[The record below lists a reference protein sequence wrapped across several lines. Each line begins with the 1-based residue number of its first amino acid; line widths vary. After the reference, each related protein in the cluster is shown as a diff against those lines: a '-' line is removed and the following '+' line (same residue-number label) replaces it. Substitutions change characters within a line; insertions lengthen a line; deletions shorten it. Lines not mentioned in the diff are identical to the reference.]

1 MMHPYATFDYV
12 QSLSLEGQAFAVPE
26 WGSAIVSRP
35 IELDLSDVTG
45 SYPMTVLAPD
55 ADLAGGL
62 ARLREA
68 GFVSAVIVL
77 DDYHRPPIAE
87 LEGAFDLVRPF
98 KTHYVVDRSV
108 GDAMPSRHHRY
119 EIKKALAAVKV
130 EAFDLRDHLEQ
141 WLRLYENLTKRHGL
155 SGTHDFPPSHHELLS
170 VIPGVT
176 AVGAFLD
183 GELLAAHIWVEDNAR
198 VHSHLAASS
207 ERGYALSAA
216 YAVNDAS
223 IRFFSDARIINF
235 GGGAGYED
243 DSSNGLA
250 RFKMGF
256 TNATSR
262 SYVCGKILDA
272 GKYAQLSA
280 NRDEATTF
288 FPAYRAPSFKNVG
301 TI

>member
-1 MMHPYATFDYV
+1 MTHPYATFEYV
-12 QSLSLEGQAFAVPE
+12 QSLSFNGQAFDVPE
-26 WGSAIVSRP
+26 WGSAVVSRP
-35 IELDLSDVTG
+35 TELDLADVAG
-45 SYPMTVLAPD
+45 SYPMTVLSPGV
-55 ADLAGGL
+55 DLAGGL

-77 DDYHRPPIAE
+77 DDYHRPLMTA
-87 LEGAFDLVRPF
+87 LESAFDLVRPF

-108 GDAMPSRHHRY
+108 GDAAPSRHHRY
-119 EIKKALAAVKV
+119 EIKKSLSSVNV
-130 EAFDLRDHLEQ
+130 EAFALRDHFEQ
-141 WLRLYENLTKRHGL
+141 WLGLYENLTFRHGL
-155 SGTHDFPPSHHELLS
+155 SGMHDFPRSHHELLS
-170 VIPGVT
+170 EMPGVT
-176 AVGAFLD
+176 AVGAFAD
-183 GELLAAHIWVEDNAR
+183 GVLLAAHIWVEHGGR

-207 ERGYALSAA
+207 EKGYGLGAA

-223 IRFFSDARIINF
+223 IRLFPDVGIINL

-280 NRDEATTF
+280 TRDSASNF
-288 FPAYRAPSFKNVG
+288 FPTYRAPLSR
-301 TI
+301 T